1 MRQASAVAAP
11 AARLPLACDRG
22 TVSPLPLWLA
32 ADAFGIIG
40 WGTKSS
46 FQAALALLATG
57 CLFSH
62 VWFLRRDDTAQTAQM
77 GRHESTVDNQRPCRD
92 F

>member
-32 ADAFGIIG
+32 VNALKTIG

-46 FQAALALLATG
+46 FPAALALLAAG
-57 CLFSH
+57 CLFSY

-77 GRHESTVDNQRPCRD
+77 GRHESTVDNQ
-92 F
+92 